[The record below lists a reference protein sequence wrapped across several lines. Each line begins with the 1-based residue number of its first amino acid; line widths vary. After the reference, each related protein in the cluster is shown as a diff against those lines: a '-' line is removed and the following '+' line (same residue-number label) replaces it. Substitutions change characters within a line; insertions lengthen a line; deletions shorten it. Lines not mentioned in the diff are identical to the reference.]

1 MIGYR
6 DALSIQVRGSVLS
19 KKSRKEIKAGVVHF
33 GGYPIEA
40 TLEFRGMGGESRQY
54 TFPVLVLMPFSKKS
68 KHIKIAESVPTI
80 LGLDILKHPNV
91 SLPTDP
97 NTGEF
102 YIEVT

>member
-1 MIGYR
+1 
-6 DALSIQVRGSVLS
+6 
-19 KKSRKEIKAGVVHF
+19 
-33 GGYPIEA
+33 
-40 TLEFRGMGGESRQY
+40 
-54 TFPVLVLMPFSKKS
+54 MPFSKKS